1 MAGKWDS
8 FSKLLIGA
16 RPWQYA
22 RWLVRD
28 AEFVAALDIEL
39 KAQHLFADA
48 LLKVL
53 LDEQF
58 ALVHLELQSYDD
70 PDMGKRMLEYS
81 VLAEH
86 QYELPVWSFVICLR
100 KQQAVRSP
108 YIRRFINGQI
118 VHLFHF
124 QVIKLWQVS
133 AQSILDLEWD
143 GLLPLLPLT
152 KGGKEPE
159 IVQVMIDQLVKSGD
173 RNLLALS
180 ELFGGLAFT
189 GEAEKAW
196 FKRRFTMF
204 QDIMKDSWV
213 YQEIVEESEEKG
225 REKGREEGRNEERAR
240 SLQVQRQVIAEIV
253 SHRFPELSALAA
265 QQVARLA
272 DLNALQVLN
281 VQISVAQDQ
290 EGVRKLLLEAV

>member
-22 RWLVRD
+22 RWLARD

-53 LDEQF
+53 LDEQL
-58 ALVHLELQSYDD
+58 ALLHVELKSYDD

-86 QYELPVWSFVICLR
+86 QYELPVCSFVILLR
-100 KQQAVRSP
+100 KQSVARTP
-108 YIRRFINGQI
+108 YVRRFLDGLI
-118 VHLFHF
+118 VHQFHF
-124 QVIKLWQVS
+124 RIIKLWQVS

-152 KGGKEPE
+152 KGGKRPE

-180 ELFGGLAFT
+180 EMFGGLAFT
-189 GEAEKAW
+189 DEAEKAW
-196 FKRRFTMF
+196 FKRRFAMF
-204 QDIMKDSWV
+204 QDMMKDSWV
-213 YQEIVEESEEKG
+213 YQEMLEQG
-225 REKGREEGRNEERAR
+225 RAEERER
-240 SLQVQRQVIAEIV
+240 SLQAQRQVITEIV
-253 SHRFPELSALAA
+253 GHRFPALHELVA
-265 QQVARLA
+265 QQVARMA

-290 EGVRKLLLEAV
+290 EVVRKLLLEAV

>member
-22 RWLVRD
+22 RWLARD

-53 LDEQF
+53 LDEQL
-58 ALVHLELQSYDD
+58 ALFHIELQSYDD

-100 KQQAVRSP
+100 KQSMVRTP
-108 YIRRFINGQI
+108 YIRRFIDGSV

-124 QVIKLWQVS
+124 QVIKLWQVN

-152 KGGKEPE
+152 KGGKKPE
-159 IVQVMIDQLVKSGD
+159 IIQVMIEQLVKSGD
-173 RNLLALS
+173 TNLLALS
-180 ELFGGLAFT
+180 EMFGGLAFT

-196 FKRRFTMF
+196 FKRRFAMF

-213 YQEIVEESEEKG
+213 YQEIVEESEERG
-225 REKGREEGRNEERAR
+225 RAEEREKRLRDQRTTVVQLVKRDFPLLQGLAEQ
-240 SLQVQRQVIAEIV
+240 QVQRVQD
-253 SHRFPELSALAA
+253 P
-265 QQVARLA
+265 
-272 DLNALQVLN
+272 DALQSL
-281 VQISVAQDQ
+281 ISQLFATTSVESA
-290 EGVRKLLLEAV
+290 RKLLLDLRKN